1 MQVINYLY
9 QEFVHVTT
17 RGNVD
22 QTREAILINLNV
34 RQKKKRKGQTH
45 LRLLQYYINID
56 NWRETRRENTWR
68 ARRVDWRF
76 PGEGFSIR
84 VEGTTA
90 FLRLLTSNTILL
102 SLGRRRRQA
111 SI

>member
-56 NWRETRRENTWR
+56 N
-68 ARRVDWRF
+68 
-76 PGEGFSIR
+76 
-84 VEGTTA
+84 
-90 FLRLLTSNTILL
+90 
-102 SLGRRRRQA
+102 
-111 SI
+111 

>member
-22 QTREAILINLNV
+22 QTRGAILINLNV

-56 NWRETRRENTWR
+56 NWRETRREEKIH
-68 ARRVDWRF
+68 
-76 PGEGFSIR
+76 GEQGGWTGDFQVKDSQL
-84 VEGTTA
+84 E
-90 FLRLLTSNTILL
+90 
-102 SLGRRRRQA
+102 
-111 SI
+111 